1 MPLHL
6 LAARGVTP
14 ALRLCPR
21 TGLLEARDGSDF
33 LSAGAEQKMEVPV
46 HPEIQDNIERKTSS
60 LLMKT
65 VKTLQIGLSIY
76 QATPIYINMQLD
88 FARTCNLTNLLA

>member
-1 MPLHL
+1 
-6 LAARGVTP
+6 
-14 ALRLCPR
+14 
-21 TGLLEARDGSDF
+21 LLEARDGSDF

-46 HPEIQDNIERKTSS
+46 HPEIQDNIERKTSL